1 MVTRRT
7 VLAAAAKPACAAALA
22 TVPLAMPYAAAA
34 QAPTSGPGQAP
45 GFYRYKVGAVEVT
58 AINDGFAMRS
68 LDGFIPNAPAAK
80 LKKAMEDAFLPADT
94 LPLTFTSVVLRIGG
108 RTVLVD
114 TGFADNGP
122 PTTGHWMT
130 NFRAAGF
137 DPATVDDIVISHFHP
152 DHIGGIRCKDGTA
165 VFPKAQVHVP
175 EAEWAFWTDDARMAQ
190 APDGWKPTFAATRRV
205 FGPIAG
211 EVKRFAAGEEVVPS
225 LTAVAAPGH
234 TPGHTAFMLASGSAR
249 QLIMGDTANHPAL
262 FVRNPGWSAV
272 FDMDAEQARE
282 TRVKMLDLAAAE
294 RLQVSFYHAPFPAA
308 GHILKGADGYRFVP
322 IQWSPVV

>member
-7 VLAAAAKPACAAALA
+7 VLAAAAQPACAAALA
-22 TVPLAMPYAAAA
+22 SVPLAVPRVVSA
-34 QAPTSGPGQAP
+34 QAPLPGSGQAP
-45 GFYRYKVGAVEVT
+45 GFYRYKVGAIEVT

-68 LDGFIPNAPAAK
+68 LDGFIPNAPPTE
-80 LKKAMEDAFLPADT
+80 LKRAMEDAFLPADT

-122 PTTGHWMT
+122 PTTGHWMA
-130 NFRAAGF
+130 NFRAAAF

-152 DHIGGIRCKDGTA
+152 DHIGGIRRKDGTA
-165 VFPKAQVHVP
+165 VFPNAQVHVP
-175 EAEWAFWTDDARMAQ
+175 EAEWAFWTDDVRMAQ

-205 FGPIAG
+205 FGPMAG
-211 EVKRFAAGEEVVPS
+211 TVKRFAAGQEVVPS

-234 TPGHTAFMLASGSAR
+234 TPGHTAFMLTADSAG

-262 FVRNPGWSAV
+262 FVRNPEWSAV
-272 FDMDAEQARE
+272 FDMDAEQARQ
-282 TRVKMLDLAAAE
+282 TRVKLLDLAAAE

-322 IQWSPVV
+322 IQWSPIV

>member
-7 VLAAAAKPACAAALA
+7 VLAAAANPACAAALA
-22 TVPLAMPYAAAA
+22 TVPLAVPHDASA
-34 QAPTSGPGQAP
+34 QASASAPGQAP
-45 GFYRYKVGAVEVT
+45 GFYRYRVGAVEVT
-58 AINDGFAMRS
+58 AINDGFAMRP
-68 LDGFIPNAPAAK
+68 LNGFIPNAPAGA
-80 LKKAMEDAFLPADT
+80 LEKAMADAFLPADT

-122 PTTGHWMT
+122 PTTGHWMM

-152 DHIGGIRCKDGTA
+152 DHIGGLRRKDGTA
-165 VFPKAQVHVP
+165 VFPQAQVHVP
-175 EAEWAFWTDDARMAQ
+175 EAEWAFWTDEARMAQ

-205 FGPIAG
+205 FGPMAG
-211 EVKRFAAGEEVVPS
+211 AVKRFAAGQEVVPS

-262 FVRNPGWSAV
+262 FVRNPDWSAV
-272 FDMDAEQARE
+272 FDMDAAQARE

-308 GHILKGADGYRFVP
+308 GHILKGTDGYRFVP
-322 IQWSPVV
+322 IQWSPVI

>member
-7 VLAAAAKPACAAALA
+7 VLAVAAQPACVAALA
-22 TVPLAMPYAAAA
+22 AAPLSVAAA
-34 QAPTSGPGQAP
+34 QALSPSPGPGQAP
-45 GFYRYKVGAVEVT
+45 GFYRYKVGGIEVT
-58 AINDGFAMRS
+58 AINDGFALRA
-68 LDGFIPNAPAAK
+68 LDGFIPNAPAAA
-80 LKKAMEDAFLPADT
+80 LEQALDEAFLPRDA
-94 LPLTFTSVVLRIGG
+94 LPLTFTSVVLRIGD

-137 DPATVDDIVISHFHP
+137 DPSGVDDIVISHFHP
-152 DHIGGIRCKDGTA
+152 DHIGGIRRMDGSA

-175 EAEWAFWTDDARMAQ
+175 EVEWAFWTDDARMAQ
-190 APDGWKPTFAATRRV
+190 APEGWKPTFAATRRV
-205 FGPIAG
+205 FGPMAG
-211 EVKRFAAGEEVVPS
+211 TVKRFAAGEAVVPS

-234 TPGHTAFMLASGSAR
+234 TPGHTAFLLASGSDR
-249 QLIMGDTANHPAL
+249 QLILSDTANHPAL

-272 FDMDAEQARE
+272 FDMDAGQARE
-282 TRVKMLDLAAAE
+282 TRLTMLDRAAAE
-294 RLQVSFYHAPFPAA
+294 RLQVSFYHAPFPAV

-322 IQWSPVV
+322 IQWSPVI